1 MDIIKIIL
9 DIIVIILDV
18 VVISMIL
25 KKWKDEK

>member
-1 MDIIKIIL
+1 MDIVKMIL

-18 VVISMIL
+18 AVISMIL

>member
-1 MDIIKIIL
+1 MDIIKMIL